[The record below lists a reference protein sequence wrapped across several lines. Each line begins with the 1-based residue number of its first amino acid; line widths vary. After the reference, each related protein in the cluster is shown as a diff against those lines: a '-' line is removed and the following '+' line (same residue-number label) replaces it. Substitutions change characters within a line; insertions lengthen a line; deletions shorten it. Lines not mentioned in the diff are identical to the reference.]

1 MPMNPFRPSAGAEPP
16 SIIGRDQAIVD
27 FVSGLEGGVGAPG
40 RLMRISGPRGSG
52 KTVLLSDLAARAAD
66 MGWKVANVSAGVDM
80 VDDLIYELS
89 PEVAVDSFSA
99 TGSIAIVSGSA
110 TAHVKHPNLRS
121 LMKSAA
127 EKGKGLVITID
138 EVQDASEEDMQRIA
152 SAVQLLI
159 REKVDI
165 ALVFA
170 GLPMGVM
177 DLINGKALTFL
188 RRAVSENLQ
197 DISLLE
203 VGLSLEESFS
213 ATGLLL
219 GGKQLQ
225 RVTRATDGYAYLIQL
240 VGYYVWQR
248 GDLHRSSGNVITD
261 EDVDTG
267 LQIAVERFH
276 ETVHEPAISGLSKG
290 AMEYLFC
297 MAQDAGAS
305 STAEV
310 SKRMGKAPKATG
322 AYRRA
327 LLQREVIQ
335 APARGYVEFAV
346 PLLREYL
353 LENEDE
359 LRERFC

>member
-1 MPMNPFRPSAGAEPP
+1 MPINPFRPSAGAEPP

-52 KTVLLSDLAARAAD
+52 KTVLLTDLGNRAAE
-66 MGWKVANVSAGVDM
+66 MGWDVANVSEGVDL
-80 VDDLIYELS
+80 VDDLVYELS
-89 PEVAVDSFSA
+89 PATAVDAVSM
-99 TGSIAIVSGSA
+99 TGSIGVVSGG
-110 TAHVKHPNLRS
+110 TTIQVKQPNLRA
-121 LMKSAA
+121 LMKRSA
-127 EKGKGLVITID
+127 EKAGGLVITID
-138 EVQDASEEDMQRIA
+138 EVQDASEEDIQRIA

-159 REKVDI
+159 REKVNI
-165 ALVFA
+165 AFVFA

-188 RRAVSENLQ
+188 RRAVSENLR
-197 DISLLE
+197 DINLLE
-203 VGLSLEESFS
+203 VGLSLEEVFS
-213 ATGLLL
+213 TTGLKLA
-219 GGKQLQ
+219 GDQLK
-225 RVTRATDGYAYLIQL
+225 RVTQATDGYAYLIQL

-248 GDLHRSSGNVITD
+248 GDLHRSSSIVISD
-261 EDVDTG
+261 EDVSTG
-267 LQIAVERFH
+267 LQIAIERFH
-276 ETVHEPAISGLSKG
+276 ETVHEPAIAGLGKE

-297 MAQDAGAS
+297 MAQDSGTS

-310 SKRMGKAPKATG
+310 SKRMGKTPKATSS
-322 AYRRA
+322 YRRT

-353 LENEDE
+353 LENEEE
-359 LRERFC
+359 LRERYI